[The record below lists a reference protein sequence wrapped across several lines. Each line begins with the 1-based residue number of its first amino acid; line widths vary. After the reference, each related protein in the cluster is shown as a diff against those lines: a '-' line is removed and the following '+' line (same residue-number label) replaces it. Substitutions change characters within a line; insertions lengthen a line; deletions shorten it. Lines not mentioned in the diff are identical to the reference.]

1 MTEQQLDVRG
11 LIKSNL
17 KRIVSMLTQ
26 LLVFAL
32 FVPLCLGEKNSV
44 SHGVTKARREIRAR
58 RKWNGNSI
66 YRGLVNAEY
75 GVVFDSPNDLCRP

>member
-11 LIKSNL
+11 LIKSDL

-32 FVPLCLGEKNSV
+32 FVPLCLGEKNPSPT
-44 SHGVTKARREIRAR
+44 SAKLRACA
-58 RKWNGNSI
+58 
-66 YRGLVNAEY
+66 LAV
-75 GVVFDSPNDLCRP
+75 